1 MGRIR
6 FRPETTEPIDPET
19 RELLN
24 FERMGPSLSV
34 FPKYNFDPLV
44 EGSAS
49 FEQWIRDAAR
59 LGGEGIEHYDGFF
72 RSLAPADV
80 DPIAQ
85 LIKATGQVTSMICF
99 SPDFTHPDAG
109 ERLRQVERQKA
120 AIDLTVRLGA
130 RHCRTLS
137 GQRYPG
143 LRREEGVARTLE
155 GIRRSLEYAERRGV
169 VLCMENHY
177 KDGTWRYPEFAQ
189 PEDIYLEIIEQIDSP
204 HFGVQYDPSN
214 AFVGGYDPV
223 RFLEKVRHRVAT
235 MHASDRYLA
244 PGATLDD
251 LAQGD
256 GALGYASALKHGET
270 GKGLNDYDAI
280 FRLLAGVGFSG
291 WISVEAGLEG
301 LDEIARSV
309 EFLKRKR
316 AEYFGDR
323 GAHAAS

>member
-1 MGRIR
+1 MPPRI
-6 FRPETTEPIDPET
+6 
-19 RELLN
+19 
-24 FERMGPSLSV
+24 SV
-34 FPKYNFDPLV
+34 FPKYHFDELV
-44 EGSAS
+44 SGRAS
-49 FEQWIRDAAR
+49 FEQWIRDASG

-80 DPIAQ
+80 DPIVRT
-85 LIKATGQVTSMICF
+85 IEATGQCTSMVCF
-99 SPDFTHPDAG
+99 SPDFTHPDPV
-109 ERLRQVERQKA
+109 ERRRQVERQKA

-137 GQRYPG
+137 GQRHPG
-143 LRREEGVARTLE
+143 LAREEGIARTVD
-155 GIRRSLEYAERRGV
+155 GIRRSLEYAEQRDV

-189 PEDIYLEIIEQIDSP
+189 PEDIFLEIIEQIESA

-214 AFVGGYDPV
+214 AFVGGFDPIK
-223 RFLEKVRHRVAT
+223 FLEKVRHRVVT

-251 LAQGD
+251 LATGD
-256 GALGYASALKHGET
+256 GSLGYASALKHGET

-280 FRLLAGVGFSG
+280 FRLLADAGFNG
-291 WISVEAGLEG
+291 WISVEAGMEG

-309 EFLKRKR
+309 EFLKQKR
-316 AEYFGDR
+316 ATYY
-323 GAHAAS
+323 

>member
-1 MGRIR
+1 M
-6 FRPETTEPIDPET
+6 P
-19 RELLN
+19 
-24 FERMGPSLSV
+24 PSISV
-34 FPKYNFDPLV
+34 FPKFQFDELV
-44 EGSAS
+44 AGTAS
-49 FEQWIRDAAR
+49 FEQWIRNAPA

-72 RSLAPADV
+72 RSMAPGDV
-80 DPIAQ
+80 DPIAR
-85 LIKATGQVTSMICF
+85 LIGEAGQVTSMICF
-99 SPDFTHPDAG
+99 SPDFTHPDRE

-143 LRREEGVARTLE
+143 LGRDEGIARTLE
-155 GIRRSLEYAERRGV
+155 GIRRSLEYAESRNV

-204 HFGVQYDPSN
+204 FFGVQYDPSN
-214 AFVGGYDPV
+214 AFVGGFDPV
-223 RFLEKVRHRVAT
+223 AFLEKIRHRVVT

-251 LAQGD
+251 LATGD
-256 GALGYASALKHGET
+256 GSLGYASALKHGET
-270 GKGLNDYDAI
+270 GQGLNDYDAI
-280 FRLLAGVGFSG
+280 FRLLAGVRFSG

-316 AEYFGDR
+316 RQFFDAPAPTAR
-323 GAHAAS
+323 A